1 MSFGVSI
8 DRARS
13 VRLRATLAGAA
24 GLALVVAAG
33 AVAGLGWNGGGG
45 TANAGPVI
53 IGATGTVLP
62 SLADLV
68 ERVSPAVVSL
78 TDRRGVGSGFLIDS
92 SGYVVTNSHVVGES
106 TEMELRVADGTK
118 FTARLIGRDE
128 ATDIALMKVD
138 APRAFPSVRLA
149 DDRKVRVGDWVL
161 AVGNPFGLGGTVTAG
176 IVSARGRDE
185 VGKGQ
190 YTDYFQLDAAINPG
204 NSGGPTF
211 DMSGRVIGMNTL
223 GGSGIGFAIPA
234 STIQRVV
241 GDLKATGTVSRGYL
255 GVQIGSLS
263 DDDARSLGLAS
274 SDGAI
279 VTEVIEGSPAQSAGI
294 KRGDVILKIN
304 GQPVKDSRELSRRIT
319 ALQAG
324 EKASFT
330 IWREGKQITITVT
343 VAKRAQLASVDFD
356 PKLTSLGLGLQTIT
370 AEVRSVLNLGEDSS
384 GVLIVDVA
392 PGSDAAEVGL
402 KAGDR
407 IVQVGS
413 DNVSSL
419 GDINLAVEQAKALKR
434 PSVLLFVITK
444 RGATAHVSVKLNKS

>member
-1 MSFGVSI
+1 MSFGVSF
-8 DRARS
+8 RRTS
-13 VRLRATLAGAA
+13 RKSGSSATLAGAA
-24 GLALVVAAG
+24 GLVIIAAAAG
-33 AVAGLGWNGGGG
+33 GLAWDGGGG
-45 TANAGPVI
+45 RANAGPVL

-68 ERVSPAVVSL
+68 QRVAPAVVSL
-78 TDRRGVGSGFLIDS
+78 SDRRGVGSGFLIDS
-92 SGYVVTNSHVVGES
+92 TGYVVTNSHVVGDS
-106 TEMELRVADGTK
+106 TEMELRVSDGTK
-118 FTARLIGRDE
+118 FKARLVGRDE

-138 APRAFPSVRLA
+138 APRAFPSVKLA
-149 DDRKVRVGDWVL
+149 DDGKVRVGDWVL

-279 VTEVIEGSPAQSAGI
+279 VTEVINGSPAQSAGI

-324 EKASFT
+324 EKATFT
-330 IWREGKQITITVT
+330 IWRDNKQLTITVT

-356 PKLTSLGLGLQTIT
+356 PGLTSLGLGLQTIT
-370 AEVRSVLNLGEDSS
+370 SEVRSVLNLSEDSS
-384 GVLIVDVA
+384 GVLIIDVS
-392 PGSDAAEVGL
+392 PGSDAAENGL

-407 IVQVGS
+407 IIQVGS
-413 DNVSSL
+413 DNVTSL

-434 PSVLLFVITK
+434 PSVLLFVMTK
-444 RGATAHVSVKLNKS
+444 RGAIAHVSVKLNKS